1 MTTFEYKGYDTDGR
15 PARGLLEADGPKD
28 ARARLAARG
37 ILSDWVRPAA
47 DRAAAAGRRAGRAP
61 AFPVAVRTMLY
72 RELSA
77 LLDAG
82 VALVPALEIVLEAP
96 GSGPSRIILAAVR
109 DAVREGRPL
118 SAALSD
124 ASPRVTP
131 FERAIAEAG
140 ERTGGMGQALDRLAG
155 FLEEQERLAEKLR
168 SALAYPCIV
177 VGLALLLGTGVLL
190 FLLPAMQRVLAEA
203 DLPIPLVTRILL
215 GGGRIAGILLAL
227 LLAGTVAAAAAAR
240 RRRRTDSAFR
250 IRLDRRLYALPAAG
264 PAWRELASLRFVRTW
279 SLLLAR
285 GVGLVDALPLAGRA
299 SGSPWLAD
307 AADREAAALAQ
318 GKPLVEAVRGIR
330 ALDPSLASWVRAGET
345 SGNLPGLLD
354 TAAGRLQRSWERRT
368 SRGMMLLEIALT
380 LAVGLVVAFIA
391 LAILLPVLQM
401 NQGLAPV

>member
-37 ILSDWVRPAA
+37 ILTDWLRPAA
-47 DRAAAAGRRAGRAP
+47 ARATAARRTGRAT
-61 AFPVAVRTMLY
+61 AFPVAVRTLLY
-72 RELSA
+72 RELAA

-82 VALVPALEIVLEAP
+82 VALVPALEIILEAP
-96 GSGPSRIILAAVR
+96 ELGPSRVILAAVR

-131 FERAIAEAG
+131 FERAITEAG
-140 ERTGGMGQALDRLAG
+140 ERTGGMGRALDRLAG

-177 VGLALLLGTGVLL
+177 VALALLLGTGVLL
-190 FLLPAMQRVLAEA
+190 FLLPAMQRVLSEA

-215 GGGRIAGILLAL
+215 GGGRAAGLLLAL
-227 LLAGTVAAAAAAR
+227 LLTAAIAAVLAAR
-240 RRRRTDSAFR
+240 RRWRTDPAYR
-250 IRLDRRLYALPAAG
+250 IRLDRRLCSLPAAG

-299 SGSPWLAD
+299 SGSPWMAD
-307 AADREAAALAQ
+307 AATREASALAQ
-318 GKPLVEAVRGIR
+318 GKPLVEAIR
-330 ALDPSLASWVRAGET
+330 AIRPLDPSLPSWVRAGET

-354 TAAGRLQRSWERRT
+354 TAATRLQRSWERRT
-368 SRGMMLLEIALT
+368 SRAMMLLEIALT
-380 LAVGLVVAFIA
+380 LAVGLFVAVIA

-401 NQGLAPV
+401 NQGLAPM

>member
-47 DRAAAAGRRAGRAP
+47 DRAAVRRSGRAT
-61 AFPVAVRTMLY
+61 AFPVAVRTLLY
-72 RELSA
+72 RELAA

-82 VALVPALEIVLEAP
+82 VALVPALEIILEAP
-96 GSGPSRIILAAVR
+96 ELGSSRVILSAVR

-131 FERAIAEAG
+131 FERAITEAG

-168 SALAYPCIV
+168 SALAYPAIV
-177 VGLALLLGTGVLL
+177 VSLALLLGTGVLL

-215 GGGRIAGILLAL
+215 GGGRAVGL
-227 LLAGTVAAAAAAR
+227 LLAFLLAAAVAAVLAAR
-240 RRRRTDSAFR
+240 RRWRTDPAYR
-250 IRLDRRLYALPAAG
+250 IRLDRRLCALPAAG

-285 GVGLVDALPLAGRA
+285 GVGLVEALPLAGRA

-307 AADREAAALAQ
+307 AATREAAALAQ
-318 GKPLVEAVRGIR
+318 GKPLVEAIR
-330 ALDPSLASWVRAGET
+330 AIRPLDPSLASWVRAGET

-354 TAAGRLQRSWERRT
+354 TAATRLQRAWERRT
-368 SRGMMLLEIALT
+368 SRAMMLLEIALT
-380 LAVGLVVAFIA
+380 LTVGLFVAFIA